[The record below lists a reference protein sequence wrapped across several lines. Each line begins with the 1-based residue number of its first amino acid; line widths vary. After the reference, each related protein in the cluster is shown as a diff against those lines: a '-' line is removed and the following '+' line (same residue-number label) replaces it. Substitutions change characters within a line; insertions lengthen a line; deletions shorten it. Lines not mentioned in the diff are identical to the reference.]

1 MFEVMTNDKVIE
13 AWAAGKTSRNQRNTL
28 LADGAGALF
37 SYGLK
42 IGQRSDAGV
51 CVVGDFTAGGG
62 GYHSQ
67 TTSCH
72 VGRAKR
78 VPGVTVMHP
87 LVWVESPLSNVEIP
101 F

>member
-1 MFEVMTNDKVIE
+1 MFKIMTNDKVIE
-13 AWAAGKTSRNQRNTL
+13 AWAAGNTARNHKNTL

-51 CVVGDFTAGGG
+51 CVVGDYTAGGG

-78 VPGVTVMHP
+78 VSGACVMHAK
-87 LVWVESPLSNVEIP
+87 VWQASPFSFELP

>member
-1 MFEVMTNDKVIE
+1 MFKIMTNDQVVK
-13 AWAAGKTSRNQRNTL
+13 AWAAGNTARNHRNTL
-28 LADGAGALF
+28 IADGAGALF

-42 IGQRSDAGV
+42 IGQRSHAGV
-51 CVVGDFTAGGG
+51 CIVGDYTAGGG

-78 VPGVTVMHP
+78 VPGACVMHTK
-87 LVWVESPLSNVEIP
+87 VWEASPFSFEMP